1 MTMYSSLCSLTAVTK
16 VLMLWDSPLQHRLL
30 LVLLIT
36 LLSYMRSFFACVRT
50 TLTFGEV
57 KISSIFYP
65 TPSMRSF
72 LHSWRTQLFFYP
84 FKKQEHH
91 KALSVLAKVWITL
104 FEIAPPMGHVNH
116 VSFQLHPV
124 HLSSFSFSSVKSERK
139 IVFRSCSN
147 HQASI
152 LSVFKNLN
160 YRIYIYIYI
169 YIYNCFNFCFKINM
183 WQKSCWNET
192 IHVTITIF
200 DSLCRKITPLSKF
213 FINYDLFLVSFLY

>member
-1 MTMYSSLCSLTAVTK
+1 MTMYSSLCSLTAVTE

-36 LLSYMRSFFACVRT
+36 LLSYMRSFFAGVRT

-72 LHSWRTQLFFYP
+72 LHSWRTPLFFYP
-84 FKKQEHH
+84 FKRQEHH

-104 FEIAPPMGHVNH
+104 FEIAPPHGPCKSCLLSA
-116 VSFQLHPV
+116 VSSAFKFIFL
-124 HLSSFSFSSVKSERK
+124 LFSKKWKKDR
-139 IVFRSCSN
+139 VFRSYSN

-160 YRIYIYIYI
+160 DRIYIYII
-169 YIYNCFNFCFKINM
+169 ILISVLK
-183 WQKSCWNET
+183 
-192 IHVTITIF
+192 
-200 DSLCRKITPLSKF
+200 
-213 FINYDLFLVSFLY
+213 